1 MIRAPKADEL
11 ERLRAIERASGRIFA
26 TVGMPEIAASEPL
39 AVEVLDTYRMA
50 GRAWVLVAEDA
61 PSVGP
66 VAFARQGL
74 GRRLLDHVAGDARRA
89 GRTAVTLTTFR
100 DVPWN
105 APYYERCEFRPL
117 AEDELGPELR
127 AKRDAETSHGLDP
140 TQRVCMRRDL

>member
-1 MIRAPKADEL
+1 
-11 ERLRAIERASGRIFA
+11 
-26 TVGMPEIAASEPL
+26 MPEIAASEPL

-66 VAFARQGL
+66 VAFALVDVLDGAAHVEQVSVDPAFARQGL

-140 TQRVCMRRDL
+140 TRRVCMRRDL